1 MSGTILFSPVCAS
14 SSPAFHMMYS
24 VHKLNKQGDNIQPVY
39 CSMSG
44 SNCYFLTCIQISQEA
59 GQVVY
64 YSHLLKSFPQF
75 AVTIRVKGFGIVN
88 KAEVDISLE
97 LSYFFY
103 DPMDFG
109 TLIYGSF
116 AISKFSLNIW
126 KFSVHVLLK
135 PHLENFEHY
144 FASLWDEWICAVVWT
159 FFGIALIQDWNE
171 NWPFPVLWPLSFPN
185 LLAYWVQHFYSIILE
200 FEIAQLE
207 FHHLH

>member
-1 MSGTILFSPVCAS
+1 MAAVTICSDFGAQKNKVWHCFPIYFPWSDGTRCHDLCFLNAEFKPASSLSSFTFIKRLFSSSSLSAISVVSSAYLRLLIFPLAIFSPVCAS

-97 LSYFFY
+97 LSYFF
-103 DPMDFG
+103 
-109 TLIYGSF
+109 
-116 AISKFSLNIW
+116 
-126 KFSVHVLLK
+126 
-135 PHLENFEHY
+135 
-144 FASLWDEWICAVVWT
+144 
-159 FFGIALIQDWNE
+159 
-171 NWPFPVLWPLSFPN
+171 
-185 LLAYWVQHFYSIILE
+185 
-200 FEIAQLE
+200 
-207 FHHLH
+207 